1 MATDECWYFICT
13 SWIAPVGWSVFAVP
27 FYLNRVYSEAIRLQ
41 SVPLGDFEY
50 VTVHVWTEFGDTVR
64 FDNDFFPGCRRSF
77 WTSDTVSHPQFPEY
91 PVIPVIL
98 PDPADPPGVY
108 RAAWDSLGIPPG
120 NYELLVETAW
130 DSLVRQ
136 ESSVM
141 AARPGDFELILTQ
154 QELEQYPTYVEFVG
168 ADSTYAAILGLS
180 EFVGVPP
187 VPGGAR

>member
-1 MATDECWYFICT
+1 
-13 SWIAPVGWSVFAVP
+13 
-27 FYLNRVYSEAIRLQ
+27 
-41 SVPLGDFEY
+41 
-50 VTVHVWTEFGDTVR
+50 
-64 FDNDFFPGCRRSF
+64 
-77 WTSDTVSHPQFPEY
+77 
-91 PVIPVIL
+91 
-98 PDPADPPGVY
+98 VY